1 VTRCAQRY
9 AACSLESRAGHV
21 SEIMHAQSYNLDAIK
36 RGSDLRA
43 RVTEWAPGGSQQA
56 PADIEVIR
64 GSLVEKPFQVKM
76 NDKPPVLAR
85 EAARPTYRD
94 MGLVLPSDR
103 IDQVDRIY
111 DAVSRR
117 PPQSEGYADY
127 ADARGRISDRVR
139 HGGVESEPHT
149 IGDARE
155 VAKDPA
161 RWQRSQ
167 EVGAAYRDIGTA
179 AAAGFLTAGALTF
192 VIVGAQEASRWHHG
206 EISSGQL
213 AARAG
218 RAAAA
223 AGVRGGVVAGVG
235 QTIGLAARSGH
246 LPGLLGA
253 GTVPYAV
260 AGAAL
265 AVGEASFAYARGQIS
280 AAEFAAASGEAV
292 ATSAFVWVGGT
303 IGQALI
309 PIPVVGALV
318 GGTIGQLVGGAVV
331 GAVRADRAGD
341 RALRRLETDAAATV
355 ETIDAARRVVEAAG
369 AERNSHLDDVVL
381 PALAGLGEVLD
392 SAEPHVGLAT
402 LADLTRR
409 FGGTPAFEDLAG
421 FREWLA
427 GPGARRNTERELAGA
442 SS

>member
-1 VTRCAQRY
+1 GDSGLRGPERPRSRAKCPDAQGAAAAAQGRTRPARGPQGRRRPQRRGRGQLQPRRSGHRRVCLRRSEPHRRGHGRTCLRRRWCRHRPVRACHRGRRRVRRHRHLRAGRSRPMSGRSAKSARRRPKLAAPAAAAVAEGTTRTVSAQTAEVFATRDQVTRCAQRY

-127 ADARGRISDRVR
+127 AEARCRISDRVR

-265 AVGEASFAYARGQIS
+265 AV
-280 AAEFAAASGEAV
+280 
-292 ATSAFVWVGGT
+292 
-303 IGQALI
+303 
-309 PIPVVGALV
+309 
-318 GGTIGQLVGGAVV
+318 
-331 GAVRADRAGD
+331 
-341 RALRRLETDAAATV
+341 
-355 ETIDAARRVVEAAG
+355 
-369 AERNSHLDDVVL
+369 
-381 PALAGLGEVLD
+381 
-392 SAEPHVGLAT
+392 
-402 LADLTRR
+402 
-409 FGGTPAFEDLAG
+409 
-421 FREWLA
+421 
-427 GPGARRNTERELAGA
+427 
-442 SS
+442 